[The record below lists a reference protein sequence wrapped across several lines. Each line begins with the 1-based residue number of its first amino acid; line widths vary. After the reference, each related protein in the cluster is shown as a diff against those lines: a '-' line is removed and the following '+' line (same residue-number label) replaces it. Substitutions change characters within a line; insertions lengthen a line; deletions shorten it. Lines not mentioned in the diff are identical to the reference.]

1 MEVEFAQITTE
12 VFLAYCCGFFFFL
25 LVHYD
30 SLLLTVK
37 ILGNRDSNILPVL

>member
-1 MEVEFAQITTE
+1 MCSSNYRGF
-12 VFLAYCCGFFFFL
+12 FGLLLWFFFFFFL